1 MDEYTERIP
10 DSRAHVRCM
19 EDMIYRGVKMDADK
33 RRKKDRRD
41 LLKAAVIVSGVAL
54 VVLGLMILIRSI
66 TV

>member
-1 MDEYTERIP
+1 
-10 DSRAHVRCM
+10 M
-19 EDMIYRGVKMDADK
+19 EDMIYRGVKMDTDTG
-33 RRKKDRRD
+33 RKKTRRD